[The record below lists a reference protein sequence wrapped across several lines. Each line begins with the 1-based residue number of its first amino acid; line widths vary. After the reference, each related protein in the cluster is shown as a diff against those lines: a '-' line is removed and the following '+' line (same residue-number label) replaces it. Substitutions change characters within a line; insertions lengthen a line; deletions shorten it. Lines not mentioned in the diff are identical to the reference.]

1 MKDII
6 IWTLANVAVNLSI
19 LVIVAML
26 FRKGV
31 NLGWKEVG
39 FSVRQ
44 LRQRRSLRPYYVMHI
59 YYEGEAYLLVISKRD
74 YTELRKNETG
84 KTYVYVREFPSRFLN
99 PDFEK
104 YDFSLRKVDWHKRDR
119 KKCLKSSLYMFVM
132 LEAIMWMITLE
143 A

>member
-1 MKDII
+1 MVKDII

-59 YYEGEAYLLVISKRD
+59 YYKGEAYLLVISKRD

-84 KTYVYVREFPSRFLN
+84 KAYVYVG
-99 PDFEK
+99 DFHPG
-104 YDFSLRKVDWHKRDR
+104 F
-119 KKCLKSSLYMFVM
+119 
-132 LEAIMWMITLE
+132 
-143 A
+143 